1 MWGRVCMVPGQGVT
15 KGVGGVVASPTEPV
29 RLQGS
34 RTVATHIVMRTI
46 SGKVGG
52 DTTLWFDCLNF

>member
-1 MWGRVCMVPGQGVT
+1 MDQSKRESEMAREQE
-15 KGVGGVVASPTEPV
+15 S
-29 RLQGS
+29 S
-34 RTVATHIVMRTI
+34 ATHIVMRTI